1 MSPIVVIPGRNII
14 DNIIVASEIVHSM
27 RQMKGRKG
35 IMAIKV
41 DIEKAYDRLQWDFIR
56 DTFTEA
62 KLPTNMVILI
72 MKCIESTS
80 INVL

>member
-1 MSPIVVIPGRNII
+1 
-14 DNIIVASEIVHSM
+14 M

-35 IMAIKV
+35 ILAIKV
-41 DIEKAYDRLQWDFIR
+41 DMEKAYDRLQWDFIR
-56 DTFTEA
+56 DTFTKA
-62 KLPTNMVILI
+62 KLPTNMVTLI

>member
-41 DIEKAYDRLQWDFIR
+41 DIEKAYDRLQ
-56 DTFTEA
+56 
-62 KLPTNMVILI
+62 
-72 MKCIESTS
+72 
-80 INVL
+80 